1 MNDRNRDLFFN
12 EDSEADVVI
21 TLTDEDGNDVDAQ
34 ILAVVEVEEL
44 GKEYAAVL
52 PTELQDEESE
62 EMEALIFIYS
72 EDGDGNPVFESI
84 EDAEEHE
91 IVSSIFNQFF
101 SDAVEEEEEEEG
113 DYLDDIGDMI
123 PGVSIQIDE

>member
-21 TLTDEDGNDVDAQ
+21 TLTDEDGNDVDAK

-44 GKEYAAVL
+44 GKEYVAVL

-84 EDAEEHE
+84 DDAEEHE

-101 SDAVEEEEEEEG
+101 SDAVEEEEEEES

-123 PGVSIQIDE
+123 PGVSIQRDE

>member
-44 GKEYAAVL
+44 GKEYVAVL

-84 EDAEEHE
+84 DDAEEHE

-101 SDAVEEEEEEEG
+101 SDAVEEEEEEES

-123 PGVSIQIDE
+123 PGVSIQRDE